1 MQISCVIRP
10 VVMLLYFHVSDQAVS
25 NDDAKEKEP
34 CPGLAFASV
43 MKYVPQFCLFLPL
56 ERFPH

>member
-1 MQISCVIRP
+1 
-10 VVMLLYFHVSDQAVS
+10 MLLYFHVSDQAVS